1 MSKGES
7 TMMKKNIK
15 IISAIC
21 LVFIMTACQF
31 QESITED
38 SSNETVENDSK
49 VLIAYFSLYGNVDYD
64 EDADASTS
72 ASIVIDDN
80 QRLGTTEY
88 VADIIQ
94 NKTGGTQYLIETDEK
109 YSNDFQTVIDQNHR
123 EQNQDTLPQISGHDI
138 QIDEYDVIFIGYPV
152 WSSGIPQVI
161 RSFMEKYDLS
171 EKTVIPFCTHNG
183 YGSGNSYDEIQQ
195 YSKSKN
201 MLEGIAID
209 SQEILESESQI
220 EEWFNSLDLN
230 INNGSQE
237 ISIQIGD
244 YQLVGQLNDSQMAQ
258 QLKTMLPLTVSM
270 INYGNREF
278 YGTIDTTIEIQGSGQ
293 LFFENGDITYCPT
306 NNSLAIFYNQSDNPN
321 LTMEV
326 YVIGEVTSDLERFH
340 ELSSRE
346 DITFAL
352 K

>member
-1 MSKGES
+1 
-7 TMMKKNIK
+7 MMKKNIK

>member
-1 MSKGES
+1 
-7 TMMKKNIK
+7 MMKKIIK

-21 LVFIMTACQF
+21 LAFVMTACQF
-31 QESITED
+31 QESITND

-94 NKTGGTQYLIETDEK
+94 NKTGGTKYLIQTEEK
-109 YSNDFQTVIDQNHR
+109 YSDDFQTVIDQNHN
-123 EQNQDTLPQISGHDI
+123 EQNQDTLPQISGQDI

-171 EKTVIPFCTHNG
+171 EKKVIPFCTHNG
-183 YGSGNSYDEIQQ
+183 YGSGNSYDEIQE

-220 EEWFNSLDLN
+220 EEWLDNLDLN
-230 INNGSQE
+230 INNDSQE

-244 YQLVGQLNDSQMAQ
+244 YQLDGELNDSQMAQ

>member
-1 MSKGES
+1 
-7 TMMKKNIK
+7 MMKKIIK

-123 EQNQDTLPQISGHDI
+123 EQNQDTLPQISGQDI

-209 SQEILESESQI
+209 SQEILESERQI
-220 EEWFNSLDLN
+220 EEWIESLDLN
-230 INNGSQE
+230 INNGSQL
-237 ISIQIGD
+237 SIQIGE
-244 YQLVGQLNDSQMAQ
+244 YQLDGQLNDNQMAQ

-270 INYGNREF
+270 VHYGNREF
-278 YGTIDTTIEIQGSGQ
+278 YGTIDETIEVQGGGQ
-293 LFFENGDITYCPT
+293 LSFENGDITYCPT

-326 YVIGEVTSDLERFH
+326 YVVGKVTSDLEIFH

-346 DITFAL
+346 DITFTL

>member
-1 MSKGES
+1 
-7 TMMKKNIK
+7 MMKKIIK

-38 SSNETVENDSK
+38 SSNETFENDSK

-220 EEWFNSLDLN
+220 EEWLNSLDLN

-306 NNSLAIFYNQSDNPN
+306 NNSLAIFYSQSDNPN

-326 YVIGEVTSDLERFH
+326 YVIGKVTSDLERFH